1 MKNLRNYFTSKRQI
15 VSLFLLIITFSIGIS
30 QAPQWFSEQVKKRRA
45 NSKESTTQEFIED
58 LWNTIYTISNKYSID
73 PVFISAVI
81 AVESN
86 FRNVQGPGGVLG
98 MMQILPSTAKGIS
111 KLLKLEIPK
120 DWNSLLNDYKL
131 NITYGTAYLSYLYK
145 KTGSLQKAL
154 EEYNNGKNKVTYAQ
168 TVMKQYEYY
177 KNLHEKE
184 LKEISQKSRK
194 FETITSTSVTSGS
207 TTTELTGTTATET
220 TNEGTQTYLQDVPP
234 CSPLTGA
241 TETSIATDTV
251 K

>member
-1 MKNLRNYFTSKRQI
+1 MKNLRNYFTFKRRL
-15 VSLFLLIITFSIGIS
+15 VSLFLLLITLSIGLS
-30 QAPQWFSEQVKKRRA
+30 QAPQWFSEQVKKRREG
-45 NSKESTTQEFIED
+45 SKEPSTQEFIED
-58 LWNTIYTISNKYSID
+58 LWNTIYTISNKYAID

-86 FRNVQGPGGVLG
+86 FRNVKGPGGVLG
-98 MMQILPSTAKGIS
+98 MMQILPSTAKGIA
-111 KLLKLEIPK
+111 KLLKLETPK
-120 DWNSLLNDYKL
+120 DWNDLLNDYKL

-184 LKEISQKSRK
+184 LKELSQKSQK
-194 FETITSTSVTSGS
+194 SQKSESI
-207 TTTELTGTTATET
+207 TTTTVTLG
-220 TNEGTQTYLQDVPP
+220 
-234 CSPLTGA
+234 S
-241 TETSIATDTV
+241 TETSITTDTRR
-251 K
+251 